1 MAIPR
6 NIKQY
11 LFHNGV
17 SYIHK
22 THSVA
27 FTSQD
32 IAQVEHI
39 PGRQF
44 AKTVVLRADGRLIMV
59 VLPGDQL
66 INLEM
71 LKDQIGCRTLSLPP
85 ESEFAEVFPSCQP
98 GAMPPFG
105 LLYGLPLY
113 CDSALAKQDEIEFN
127 AGTHI
132 DTVRM
137 TFSSFD
143 KLENPLVLSFAEK
156 STSYR
161 SRRVA

>member
-17 SYIHK
+17 SYVHK

-32 IAQVEHI
+32 IAQAEHI
-39 PGRQF
+39 PGREF
-44 AKTVVLRADGRLIMV
+44 AKTVVLRADGRLILT
-59 VLPGDQL
+59 VLPGDHI
-66 INLEM
+66 INLEA
-71 LKDQIGCRTLSLPP
+71 LQEQVGSRTLSLPP
-85 ESEFAEVFPSCQP
+85 ESEFVEAFPSCQP

-113 CDSALAKQDEIEFN
+113 CDLALAKQDEIEFN

-132 DTVRM
+132 DTIRM
-137 TFSSFD
+137 TFASFV
-143 KLENPLVLSFAEK
+143 KLEKPLMLNFSEK
-156 STSYR
+156 RGYP

>member
-17 SYIHK
+17 SYVHK

-32 IAQVEHI
+32 IAQSEHI
-39 PGRQF
+39 PGREF
-44 AKTVVLRADGRLIMV
+44 AKTVVLQADGRMIIA
-59 VLPGDQL
+59 VLPGDHI
-66 INLEM
+66 INLET
-71 LKDQIGCRTLSLPP
+71 LKEQVGCRTLSLPP
-85 ESEFAEVFPSCQP
+85 ESEFVGAFPSCQP

-105 LLYGLPLY
+105 LLFGLPLY
-113 CDSALAKQDEIEFN
+113 CDGALAQQEEIEFN

-137 TFSSFD
+137 TFANFD
-143 KLENPLVLSFAEK
+143 RLENPLILNFSEK
-156 STSYR
+156 RTGYP